1 MAPTARWAVR
11 VIGVLTQWCAALADP
26 TGIAAAAASEGR
38 AGSTSRASAGNPS
51 VQVSG
56 GGPRISVTLEAC
68 GRMRVDGRSIT
79 LAQLCDVVRDRIAQ
93 GRAAGLEL
101 IAEPD
106 LSRDDLDALLRR
118 IVETGVERDRIRVR
132 RGVAPP
138 APPHESRAVGAW
150 LKRLWP
156 GARRAVGAAASDES
170 RIAREVEWR
179 GESLQSRIEAVERI
193 VEPWLE
199 TPRAVSRPAPP

>member
-1 MAPTARWAVR
+1 MAPTARSAVLA
-11 VIGVLTQWCAALADP
+11 IGALTQWCATFAGA
-26 TGIAAAAASEGR
+26 TGIAAEAAT
-38 AGSTSRASAGNPS
+38 AGQADPSSRASAGNSS
-51 VQVSG
+51 VPVSG

-68 GRMRVDGRSIT
+68 GRMRVDGRSVT
-79 LAQLCDVVRDRIAQ
+79 LAQLCDVVRDRLAQ
-93 GRAAGLEL
+93 DHSAGLEL

-118 IVETGVERDRIRVR
+118 IAETGVERNRIHVR
-132 RGVAPP
+132 RGAAPP

-156 GARRAVGAAASDES
+156 SARRAVGAAASDES
-170 RIAREVEWR
+170 RIAREVEGR

-199 TPRAVSRPAPP
+199 TPRATSRPASP